1 MAAKFSLEKAAG
13 GKRPSQENASPQQ
26 VTKKI
31 PKVSQMQPAEP
42 RPQRATTNAPGD
54 CFVGASAGVGLTSSG
69 KRHVIKGAGVRILVR
84 LKHVIQIWDTTE
96 NNHKLLSASTPS
108 PIALGT
114 SGHNSRERANNCG
127 RSKWTM
133 TRGRPSA

>member
-69 KRHVIKGAGVRILVR
+69 KRHVIKGVGVRILVR

-96 NNHKLLSASTPS
+96 NNHKLSSASTPS
-108 PIALGT
+108 PIALET
-114 SGHNSRERANNCG
+114 SGHSSKTRANSCG
-127 RSKWTM
+127 KFKLITM
-133 TRGRPSA
+133 LGLPSA